1 MNIFS
6 LIPELP
12 LLRRELTE
20 LSSRRRTY
28 VIRFAGAIVVLSI
41 VLIYYSMIVSS
52 INSGTYGFGYSY
64 NYGYGSVNPHRMF
77 GAGGTIFK
85 EIVPI
90 LFFSVQLLMP
100 ALICGSIT
108 IEKERN
114 TIGTLFVTRLTPMTI
129 VLEKL
134 GSRLVPMFTFLL
146 LTFPVMAFV
155 YSLGGV
161 ETTLL
166 LGTMWLLFCEC
177 LLYASIGLLCSSWF
191 ATTVSAFISSYVL
204 SGLLLV
210 CSVMFKEETASIR
223 LTPYF
228 LWREIFQEYDIGFG
242 SDFFKLPVSGD
253 LMQTIGQLIF
263 IVATTVPAL
272 FATATLVLLARV
284 FLIRRAFISS
294 SSVLLKLFKIVDGF
308 FTRLNDRTTG
318 GVVLMKDYNSLP
330 VFDPVAWRE
339 RSKKALGKARYLF
352 RILVVVEGPTL
363 FICVGA
369 ATLTERTDFSGLRG
383 LLELVWVIGAMI
395 LAMKGA
401 TVISA
406 ERVRETLEA
415 LLSTPL
421 TAKEILTQKIAGMQ
435 RLMAILAIP
444 LLSVHLTLL
453 LLNVDLRSLV
463 TSASF
468 RLIFCALWYSVS
480 VVLTTFLTMHILSW
494 LSVLLGL
501 RSQSQSR
508 SAMTAICLI
517 AGWVLTSTFA
527 CQPGGFVFETIS
539 RTGYQIT
546 GVDVWSGNRNDET
559 PQQQRINSVAA
570 ALCCM
575 MRLDGG
581 IQANEAVLV
590 CVGNPYV
597 SRRALYYSPSR
608 SLDTALILSAFV
620 FCWQLVLLW
629 GIKAVTLGFAPR
641 LLGRVD
647 QKSPNPELESHWSPS
662 IPAMGSEV
670 IA

>member
-1 MNIFS
+1 MKLEVGLDQIEHHLDVPAPGIQS
-6 LIPELP
+6 GDIRHRQLTRVQHIGDVGI
-12 LLRRELTE
+12 LLAVDTE
-20 LSSRRRTY
+20 LDQT
-28 VIRFAGAIVVLSI
+28 
-41 VLIYYSMIVSS
+41 
-52 INSGTYGFGYSY
+52 N
-64 NYGYGSVNPHRMF
+64 RMF
-77 GAGGTIFK
+77 GAGGTIFTG
-85 EIVPI
+85 IVPI
-90 LFFSVQLLMP
+90 LFISVQLLMP

-146 LTFPVMAFV
+146 LTFPVLAFV

-191 ATTVSAFISSYVL
+191 ATTVSAFISSYMFTGLLVVL
-204 SGLLLV
+204 SVLL
-210 CSVMFKEETASIR
+210 MAETENVR
-223 LTPYF
+223 LTPFF
-228 LWREIFQEYDIGFG
+228 LWLQIFRGINSGYGNSFLLLPE
-242 SDFFKLPVSGD
+242 SDGL
-253 LMQTIGQLIF
+253 LQTIGQLMF
-263 IVATTVPAL
+263 VGATTVPSL
-272 FATATLVLLARV
+272 FITAILVLLARV
-284 FLIRRAFISS
+284 FLIRRAFVSS

-318 GVVLMKDYNSLP
+318 GVVLMKDCNSLP
-330 VFDPVAWRE
+330 LFDPVAWRE

-369 ATLTERTDFSGLRG
+369 ATLSERTDFSGLRG
-383 LLELVWVIGAMI
+383 LLQLVWVVAAMI

-421 TAKEILTQKIAGMQ
+421 TATEILTQKIAGMK
-435 RLMAILAIP
+435 RLMIVLAIP
-444 LLSVHLTLL
+444 VLSVHFTLL

-463 TSASF
+463 SNASF
-468 RLIFCALWYSVS
+468 KLIFCVAWYSAS
-480 VVLTTFLTMHILSW
+480 CVLTTFLTMHILSW
-494 LSVLLGL
+494 LAVLLGL

-517 AGWVLTSTFA
+517 AGWVLVSTFA
-527 CQPGGFVFETIS
+527 CQPSGFVFEAIS
-539 RTGYQIT
+539 ATGNKIAGT
-546 GVDVWSGNRNDET
+546 DVWLRGRNEESLE
-559 PQQQRINSVAA
+559 QQRVNSVAA

-575 MRLDGG
+575 MRPDGG

-597 SRRALYYSPSR
+597 DKQALYYDTSR
-608 SLDTALILSAFV
+608 TLETALIVSAFV
-620 FCWQLVLLW
+620 FVWQLMLLW
-629 GIKAVTLGFAPR
+629 ALKAVTLRLAPG

-647 QKSPNPELESHWSPS
+647 QKPCDTELESQWLPS
-662 IPAMGSEV
+662 IPAMGSEA